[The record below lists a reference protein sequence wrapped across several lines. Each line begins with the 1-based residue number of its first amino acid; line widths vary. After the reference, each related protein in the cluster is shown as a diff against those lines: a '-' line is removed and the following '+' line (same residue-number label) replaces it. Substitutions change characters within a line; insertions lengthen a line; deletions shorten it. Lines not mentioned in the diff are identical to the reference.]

1 DSDAR
6 DTPLGEM
13 TGVGHSIDPVDGDR
27 PQEARR
33 GEQAQLFLSRDPAG
47 PGEVGNLPS
56 MSLLPQG
63 KPAVSIRDSE
73 VADAGAM
80 IGVAVPAPE
89 YPQLQSNGATEAKSR
104 RAGTAGAV
112 TKAFDAARL
121 AREQTQQPVA
131 SAPPADPAPS

>member
-1 DSDAR
+1 MPRRATSPTYAFCASLVVHAGIVFGLTISYIHTAAKIHLPGFVVGEAGQAASVVPRLPDSDAR

-27 PQEARR
+27 PQGARR

-63 KPAVSIRDSE
+63 KPAVSIRDSQ
-73 VADAGAM
+73 VADA
-80 IGVAVPAPE
+80 
-89 YPQLQSNGATEAKSR
+89 
-104 RAGTAGAV
+104 
-112 TKAFDAARL
+112 
-121 AREQTQQPVA
+121 
-131 SAPPADPAPS
+131 